1 MVDHENPTQTQE
13 EETISATPVQQELAL
28 QEEPSIQS
36 INESERVFVSEA
48 PSATMDEEKSL
59 INIENLIQIQ
69 GLESASQA
77 KESTIPAVPLDD
89 VNQVELG
96 GYAVEPELALPSVS
110 VAFVEDTALSSS
122 EAEHEDSKPF
132 TTLIPHTAGEPL
144 VATEFAM
151 PKVSL
156 SPLDTSLSDNSEI
169 AREDESDLARQFAA
183 QEQQRREEM
192 ALRAKAL
199 NAEDALQTIL
209 AAPEIRQNSTADV
222 SDSTTPHYKPYGES
236 LIHPALQQKVTTQV
250 KPTTPCPVWI
260 C

>member
-1 MVDHENPTQTQE
+1 
-13 EETISATPVQQELAL
+13 
-28 QEEPSIQS
+28 
-36 INESERVFVSEA
+36 
-48 PSATMDEEKSL
+48 
-59 INIENLIQIQ
+59 
-69 GLESASQA
+69 
-77 KESTIPAVPLDD
+77 
-89 VNQVELG
+89 
-96 GYAVEPELALPSVS
+96 
-110 VAFVEDTALSSS
+110 
-122 EAEHEDSKPF
+122 
-132 TTLIPHTAGEPL
+132 
-144 VATEFAM
+144 M

-236 LIHPALQQKVTTQV
+236 LIHPALQQR
-250 KPTTPCPVWI
+250 
-260 C
+260 